1 MNHNQKYFNRFLVFL
16 AVGIMIFPV
25 FALIPTSLGNNVNNS
40 MSLSNYFYESFNSSL
55 TANLNALRNFSIQNN
70 LSLNVGTLAINITN
84 SFNVFFPFIELFNF
98 TEFQNNFSWDIEH
111 NFTDNVTLVNFAI
124 TMDEGQNE
132 TMY

>member
-1 MNHNQKYFNRFLVFL
+1 
-16 AVGIMIFPV
+16 
-25 FALIPTSLGNNVNNS
+25 

-55 TANLNALRNFSIQNN
+55 TKNLNTLKNFSIQNN
-70 LSLNVGTLAINITN
+70 LSFNVGNLAVNITN

-124 TMDEGQNE
+124 TVEDGQNE
-132 TMY
+132 LCIRGSLLKVIH